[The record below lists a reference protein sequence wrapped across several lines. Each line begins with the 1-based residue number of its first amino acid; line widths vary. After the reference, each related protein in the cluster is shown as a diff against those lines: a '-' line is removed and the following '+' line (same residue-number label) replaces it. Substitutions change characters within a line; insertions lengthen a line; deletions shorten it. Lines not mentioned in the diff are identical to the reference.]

1 MRLLITFIICYIIGA
16 IPFAFIF
23 TRLLTGKDVRKIG
36 SGNVGATNA
45 SRVMGIK
52 FGLLVGVLDVLKGFF
67 GVWVAQL
74 LLPPDLPVY
83 YLLMASFLTVL
94 GHNWSLFLKFSGGKG
109 VATTFGILLK
119 LMPAAFLAFIII
131 WLSVVILIRYVS
143 LASIISSLSI
153 PVVALLYYKNLYITL
168 FSLLLTALIV
178 IRHHGNINR
187 LIKGTERKMSWPPN
201 IDGEG

>member
-1 MRLLITFIICYIIGA
+1 MRLLITFIISYIIGA

-94 GHNWSLFLKFSGGKG
+94 GHNWSIFLKFSGGKG

-131 WLSVVILIRYVS
+131 WLSVVILTRYVS

-201 IDGEG
+201 IDREG